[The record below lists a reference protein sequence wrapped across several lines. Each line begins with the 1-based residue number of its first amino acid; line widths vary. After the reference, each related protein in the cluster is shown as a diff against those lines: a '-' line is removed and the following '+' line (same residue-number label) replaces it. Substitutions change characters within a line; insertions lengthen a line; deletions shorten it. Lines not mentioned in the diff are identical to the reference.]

1 MFWVFLEAPLSVF
14 PCAASTYQITVVVWV
29 PHPHFFAPLSPCV
42 IGYLEGREHERDENK
57 RGGGGGGGLELYGPN
72 VMKGEW
78 IAHRR

>member
-42 IGYLEGREHERDENK
+42 IGYLKGIER
-57 RGGGGGGGLELYGPN
+57 
-72 VMKGEW
+72 
-78 IAHRR
+78 